1 MAVSDM
7 HLALHCYL
15 VQVVVALW
23 LYEIIVN
30 KLLLVAEMKSSE
42 NCKNQK
48 IFQKIKI
55 VQILIFSWKL
65 KMFSDVWNNCGISPV
80 PCVKK

>member
-1 MAVSDM
+1 M
-7 HLALHCYL
+7 HLALHYCL
-15 VQVVVALW
+15 VQVVVTLW

-30 KLLLVAEMKSSE
+30 RFLLVAQMKNSE

-48 IFQKIKI
+48 IVQKIKI
-55 VQILIFSWKL
+55 VQILIVSWKI
-65 KMFSDVWNNCGISPV
+65 KMFSNVWNNYGVSLV